1 MNVVRGLPGPIQRSY
16 PVATIGNFDGQHRGH
31 RALLDI
37 VVATA
42 RRVGGTPLVVTF
54 DPHPVKTLAP
64 HVDLKFLT
72 SPQEK
77 LARFE
82 QAGIQ
87 DVVFLDFTP
96 VFAGLTPDEFASQI
110 LKDRLGLREVF
121 VGEHFSFGKGRAG
134 TITDLADLGTRLGF
148 QVHAV
153 PPVKLDGEIVS
164 STRIRRLIQAGDMQ
178 KATRFL
184 GRLYAIDGEVIH
196 GDRRGR
202 MLGWPTANLAVPL
215 DRVLPPDGVYAAIT
229 QCQGQGLE
237 SVAYIG
243 TRPTFGPGDRVI
255 EVYLLDRD
263 MDLYAERIAVQFIER
278 LRGDVTFK
286 SPQELSAQ
294 IEEDVRQAR
303 TSLKRASHTAEI
315 TS

>member
-1 MNVVRGLPGPIQRSY
+1 MNVVRRLTGPIQRSY

-31 RALLDI
+31 RALLDT

-54 DPHPVKTLAP
+54 DPHPVRTLAP
-64 HVDLKFLT
+64 HIDLKFLT
-72 SPQEK
+72 SPEEK

-82 QAGIQ
+82 EAGIQ

-96 VFAGLTPDEFASQI
+96 AFAGLTPAEFASRI
-110 LKDRLGLREVF
+110 LKDWLGLREIF

-134 TITDLADLGTRLGF
+134 KIKDLADLGTHLGF

-164 STRIRRLIQAGDMQ
+164 STRIRHLVQAGDMP
-178 KATRFL
+178 KAARFL
-184 GRLYAIDGEVIH
+184 GRPYAIKGEVIH
-196 GDRRGR
+196 GHQRGR
-202 MLGWPTANLAVPL
+202 TLGWPTANLAVPSE
-215 DRVLPPDGVYAAIT
+215 RVLPPDGVYAAAT
-229 QCQGQGLE
+229 QWQEQRLE

-243 TRPTFGPGDRVI
+243 KRPTFGDGERMI

-263 MDLYAERIAVQFIER
+263 TDLYGERITVQFVEH
-278 LRGDVTFK
+278 LRGDAAFE
-286 SPQELSAQ
+286 SPEALSAQ

-303 TSLKRASHTAEI
+303 SALRRASQMAGI